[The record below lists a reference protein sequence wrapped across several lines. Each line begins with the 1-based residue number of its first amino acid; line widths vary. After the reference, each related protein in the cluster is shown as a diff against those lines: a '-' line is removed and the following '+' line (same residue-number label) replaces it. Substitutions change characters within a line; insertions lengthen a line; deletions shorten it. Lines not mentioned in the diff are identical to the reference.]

1 MKRLLWT
8 VACCL
13 TAICAQA
20 SEPTTPYPGLESP
33 AHTVIS
39 CAMADASSATLLA
52 QPNGYALEILSVRL
66 DGKTER
72 AFQDMPDIEFA
83 GEVALATCVDK
94 ALLFVLQGGSPYLK
108 GELIRKNPHSQAVEH
123 LYFAEKS
130 LPGWLYLNERQ
141 MLLVFANEGHETDKP
156 YLVYRYVAGEGQ
168 PSESEATDQ
177 RPVQDG
183 YTVMRITP

>member
-1 MKRLLWT
+1 MKKVLQALGFW
-8 VACCL
+8 VI
-13 TAICAQA
+13 TAGAQA

-33 AHTVIS
+33 ARTVIT
-39 CAMADASSATLLA
+39 CALAEGSPATLMA

-66 DGKTER
+66 EGKTER

-94 ALLFVLQGGSPYLK
+94 ALLYVLQGGSPYLK
-108 GELIRKNPHSQAVEH
+108 GELIRKNPRSQAVEH

-130 LPGWLYLNERQ
+130 LPGWVYLNERQ

-156 YLVYRYVAGEGQ
+156 YLVYRYISGEGQ
-168 PSESEATDQ
+168 PSEPEASDH
-177 RPVQDG
+177 RPSAEG
-183 YTVMRITP
+183 YSVIRLSP